1 MYYDV
6 ICMSLQFDRKWQ
18 VTIESNPGSSQPLMN
33 VVRGIDQMKSDEKGI
48 DTTNLSASMD
58 P

>member
-1 MYYDV
+1 
-6 ICMSLQFDRKWQ
+6 MSLQFDRKWQ
-18 VTIESNPGSSQPLMN
+18 VTIESNPGSSQPPMN